1 MKSWARDYLFSIVVG
16 LVLPGVL
23 LLGALAFSANKRYY
37 PDVPPETTVESAAAV
52 SLPAL
57 VRLGQEAPVSMD
69 MDCYL
74 LGVLLGE
81 MPAEFETDALM
92 AQAVAA
98 RTFARKAWETGG
110 KHGDGSVCDDPAC
123 CQAYLSPEAYLSQGG
138 REAAVE
144 KFRAAVNGTSGYVL
158 YYDGKLIEA
167 TYFSSSGGF
176 TEDAAAVWGGEFPY
190 LKAVSSPEEVREET
204 VSYSYPALESL
215 LGVNTAGDSDI
226 QITRTAG
233 MGVDQARLW
242 GVSFSGIQLRK
253 TLGLRSTYFTVQDTG
268 SALEITTRGF
278 GHRVGMSQYGA
289 DAMAVSGSS
298 WREILTHYYPGTELV
313 RLEPEANQ

>member
-1 MKSWARDYLFSIVVG
+1 MKSWVRDYLFSIVVG

-37 PDVPPETTVESAAAV
+37 PDVPPETTVETAAAV

-81 MPAEFETDALM
+81 MPAEFEPEALM

-98 RTFARKAWETGG
+98 RTFTRKAWETGG

-158 YYDGKLIEA
+158 CYDGKLIEA

-242 GVSFSGIQLRK
+242 GVSFSGTQLRK

-289 DAMAVSGSS
+289 DAMAASGSS